1 VSQSDGVIF
10 VYRSHYEGLLG
21 KRVRRLPDRTVLDW
35 FRRGWVAA
43 ADPAAADLDA
53 WVATE
58 LGGRVYG
65 LASIFDAA
73 REHELPAPATT
84 DELGAALAEHLYV
97 EGEVVVEGDRVMAL
111 TDDDE
116 VELAY
121 FFLPPQAGEQAPG
134 QLAYLLCEDFP
145 LPSEVRA
152 GAGAFA
158 APIEL
163 GTLAPAGAGEGTT
176 YAVLLT
182 FYDGDSIGW
191 LPPVAIPGVRLPG
204 LAGYLRRVVPAGG
217 RYACYTRKL
226 VEQARWPREL
236 LALRGLVAPG
246 ETSVEPALRRCNRY
260 LNIEDRLSAAFA
272 GPHPAAH
279 EAAMA
284 ELATVTLDE
293 KRDPERSV
301 IDVAEHIAQMS
312 MHASAFF
319 GHQQWYLFDDVWA
332 AARPE
337 LAASLMRYA
346 ASWNPYA

>member
-1 VSQSDGVIF
+1 MSQSDGVVF

-35 FRRGWVAA
+35 FRRGWAAA
-43 ADPAAADLDA
+43 ADPATDLDA

-65 LASIFDAA
+65 LATVFDAA
-73 REHELPAPATT
+73 REHELPAPATA
-84 DELGAALAEHLYV
+84 DELGAALAGHLYV
-97 EGEVVVEGDRVMAL
+97 EGEVVAGNDRVLAL

-134 QLAYLLCEDFP
+134 GWLTCCTRTSRCPAGP
-145 LPSEVRA
+145 VRKPAPSPPRSK
-152 GAGAFA
+152 
-158 APIEL
+158 L
-163 GTLAPAGAGEGTT
+163 GTLAPASAGEGAT

-182 FYDGDSIGW
+182 FYSGDSIGW
-191 LPPVAIPGVRLPG
+191 LPPVAIPGVRLAG

-217 RYACYTRKL
+217 RYACYTREL
-226 VEQARWPREL
+226 IEQEQWPKEL

-293 KRDPERSV
+293 GRDPERSV